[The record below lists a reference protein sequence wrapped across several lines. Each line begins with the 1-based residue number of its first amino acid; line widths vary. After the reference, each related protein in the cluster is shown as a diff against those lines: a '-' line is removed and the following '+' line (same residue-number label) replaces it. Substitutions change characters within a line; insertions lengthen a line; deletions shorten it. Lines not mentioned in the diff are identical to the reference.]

1 MEGILQ
7 TPIVTHVVS
16 ENVQL
21 PETLKLE
28 WNRSMKDQMKK
39 GSQSA
44 LSICRKGT
52 EETHPQTHIV
62 FPEEARP

>member
-44 LSICRKGT
+44 LSTR
-52 EETHPQTHIV
+52 ETHPQTHVV